1 MNGLSSV
8 PFGQFFIIATTHQS
22 TILELAGEV
31 MQTMFV
37 QNGND
42 IIDFEKFMSI
52 PHQHVDTGELQRI
65 WSSCIDQSSPI
76 YSMVPKCNA
85 EAKPIRHFAL
95 MVHTDPTDAQ
105 TLEPVEL
112 VLEYTSSCVFVK
124 VFRFSCSANG
134 PVQEL
139 VGRYKLIGL
148 VREPCV
154 KEHNK

>member
-1 MNGLSSV
+1 
-8 PFGQFFIIATTHQS
+8 
-22 TILELAGEV
+22 

-42 IIDFEKFMSI
+42 IIDFEKFKSI
-52 PHQHVDTGELQRI
+52 PRQKVDTGELQQI

-76 YSMVPKCNA
+76 YSMVPKCNPG
-85 EAKPIRHFAL
+85 AKPIRHFAL

-112 VLEYTSSCVFVK
+112 ILEYTSSCVFVK

-154 KEHNK
+154 KEHK

>member
-1 MNGLSSV
+1 
-8 PFGQFFIIATTHQS
+8 
-22 TILELAGEV
+22 

-37 QNGND
+37 QNGKD
-42 IIDFEKFMSI
+42 IIDFEKFVSI
-52 PHQHVDTGELQRI
+52 HRHEVETEKLQWI

-76 YSMVPKCNA
+76 YSIVPKCNPG
-85 EAKPIRHFAL
+85 AKPIRHFAL

-124 VFRFSCSANG
+124 VFRFSCSATG

-148 VREPCV
+148 VREPCT
-154 KEHNK
+154 KEHN